1 MIPLRLTVAVDSDT
15 TLPHPTPSHSGIAV
29 LNIENELAKNID
41 YDEVVD
47 IFKTVPSLRDAAL
60 AAADSIEVSAR
71 RLELYCRDLVKGTNS
86 RNYQKW
92 FYCKIGIRK

>member
-15 TLPHPTPSHSGIAV
+15 ALLHPPHSGIAV

-47 IFKTVPSLRDAAL
+47 IFKTVPSLSDAAL
-60 AAADSIEVSAR
+60 AAGDSIEVCSA
-71 RLELYCRDLVKGTNS
+71 S
-86 RNYQKW
+86 
-92 FYCKIGIRK
+92 